1 MGCNCK
7 WPARVQVLRESKAP
21 VAQALL
27 MLAGEVPATQAEA
40 VLASVRA
47 EMPTLDRAMTLMWVQ
62 KKLGGVAFGKGPA
75 ITLDGAWQKRD
86 SRSGQPVWR
95 WLDAKVVPDRLRI
108 AAAGAP
114 AGTVA
119 VVQYDSHAAETQ
131 TLPVTVERRIL
142 RMKAGKGGYTTELVK
157 PGEALSTDALYLDE
171 ITLKAAPGTKHR
183 FGLLEV
189 ALPPGAMVEST
200 TWGMVMA
207 GDKPVALER
216 ARHTERRDGYAVPV
230 EPLEGDVTVRHLI
243 RFAQKG
249 SYVLPPAR
257 FYRMYQPEQKAFE
270 GGGKSTRALKVE

>member
-1 MGCNCK
+1 M
-7 WPARVQVLRESKAP
+7 
-21 VAQALL
+21 
-27 MLAGEVPATQAEA
+27 
-40 VLASVRA
+40 
-47 EMPTLDRAMTLMWVQ
+47 
-62 KKLGGVAFGKGPA
+62 
-75 ITLDGAWQKRD
+75 
-86 SRSGQPVWR
+86 WR
-95 WLDAKVVPDRLRI
+95 WLDAKAVPDRLRI

-131 TLPVTVERRIL
+131 ALPVTVERRIL

-171 ITLKAAPGTKHR
+171 ITLKAAPGAKHR

-207 GDKPVALER
+207 GDKPAALER
-216 ARHTERRDGYAVPV
+216 ARHTERRDGYAVPI
-230 EPLEGDVTVRHLI
+230 EPLAGDVTVRHLL

>member
-1 MGCNCK
+1 M
-7 WPARVQVLRESKAP
+7 
-21 VAQALL
+21 
-27 MLAGEVPATQAEA
+27 
-40 VLASVRA
+40 
-47 EMPTLDRAMTLMWVQ
+47 
-62 KKLGGVAFGKGPA
+62 
-75 ITLDGAWQKRD
+75 
-86 SRSGQPVWR
+86 WR

-171 ITLKAAPGTKHR
+171 VTLKAVPGTKHR